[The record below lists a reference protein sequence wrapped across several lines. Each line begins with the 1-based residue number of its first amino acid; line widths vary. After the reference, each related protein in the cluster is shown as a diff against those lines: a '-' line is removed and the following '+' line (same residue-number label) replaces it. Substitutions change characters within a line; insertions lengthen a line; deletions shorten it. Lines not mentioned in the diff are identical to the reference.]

1 MAEKSKFLTMFEQ
14 LSEDEKD
21 KVAQVAILI
30 TELIIEKGPRR
41 RDSEPMKEIGSN
53 IQ

>member
-14 LSEDEKD
+14 LPSEEQD

-30 TELIIEKGPRR
+30 AELIIEKGPRR
-41 RDSEPMKEIGSN
+41 QK
-53 IQ
+53 